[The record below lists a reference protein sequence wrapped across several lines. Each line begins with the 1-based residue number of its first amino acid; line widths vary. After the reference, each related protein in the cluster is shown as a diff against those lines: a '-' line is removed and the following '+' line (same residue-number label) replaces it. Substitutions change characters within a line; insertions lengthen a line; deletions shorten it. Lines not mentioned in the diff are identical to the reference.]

1 MSPAQVQRSCNS
13 FALPCFLFSTSS
25 IAYLRKY
32 IKAKS
37 AKSCTNIYV
46 QIWIMCI
53 YVLSSVLCYTSF
65 KYLIGEK
72 EVVTM
77 SPASKAQQKAVNKY
91 MKTNAFVYRTVMEAI
106 QRDEQ
111 ADSDC

>member
-1 MSPAQVQRSCNS
+1 
-13 FALPCFLFSTSS
+13 
-25 IAYLRKY
+25 
-32 IKAKS
+32 
-37 AKSCTNIYV
+37 
-46 QIWIMCI
+46 MCI

-91 MKTNAFVYRTVMEAI
+91 MKKNYDRVNLVMPKGRKAAIRAHAEKNGESLNGFINRAIDEAME
-106 QRDEQ
+106 RDDQ